1 MPHRLYL
8 SYFLPFTIKS
18 HPYYS
23 SSCIVFGSIL
33 HDFILSTKKHSHNL
47 KVESSFIWW
56 ECLGLWA
63 PGRQHLSSSDETA
76 PRRKEGK
83 AGYVQVCNKRSR
95 CSNTKDQLSTKE
107 FTILCVGRSKPLGS
121 LKFIPFTCTSAIS
134 GQSWFL
140 VHLASCIPPAPQQS
154 PWRGWQ
160 HLLNHSLGS
169 PQAHLEAR
177 IDNGCDISCLLMW

>member
-1 MPHRLYL
+1 MFRTL
-8 SYFLPFTIKS
+8 SPGDSISVALRKLLQGGRRGSQAMYKS
-18 HPYYS
+18 A
-23 SSCIVFGSIL
+23 
-33 HDFILSTKKHSHNL
+33 TK
-47 KVESSFIWW
+47 E
-56 ECLGLWA
+56 
-63 PGRQHLSSSDETA
+63 
-76 PRRKEGK
+76 
-83 AGYVQVCNKRSR
+83 AGVL
-95 CSNTKDQLSTKE
+95 NTKDQLSTKE

-177 IDNGCDISCLLMW
+177 IANGCDISCLLMW